1 MTPLHGV
8 ALTGPVRL
16 RLLVASNPPELV
28 DVDTGA
34 RTPVTGLPAG
44 ADRPTWVTAVG
55 QDAVI
60 TSSCLTCDAGGDVYV
75 LRRGTTVAR
84 RIAAGSSVVA
94 SPDGRGV
101 WLTRYDGTTCTL
113 QEVALDGQTRT
124 ASRPVD
130 CHVVPRAVTGRYLLT
145 GAATGD
151 GALVLTD
158 VQAGSRTTIR
168 RPTAIGDPSDGLA
181 SPDNR
186 YLAIAF
192 EHPAWPGPTQ
202 RLDLWLLEP
211 ASQRWQ
217 QAPSMPVPAA
227 LKFTAMTW
235 LPDGRL
241 VLLGDFEHVGQAVAV
256 WRPGEDQ
263 FGIRTL
269 ALPEQRA
276 EAFVVWPS

>member
-1 MTPLHGV
+1 
-8 ALTGPVRL
+8 
-16 RLLVASNPPELV
+16 
-28 DVDTGA
+28 
-34 RTPVTGLPAG
+34 
-44 ADRPTWVTAVG
+44 
-55 QDAVI
+55 
-60 TSSCLTCDAGGDVYV
+60 VYV

-130 CHVVPRAVTGRYLLT
+130 CHVVPRAVTPLGLLVRVSPDDGTDHDAILPLGATSPGREEARIHAVTGRYLLT

-158 VQAGSRTTIR
+158 VQAGGRTTIR

-263 FGIRTL
+263 FSIRTL